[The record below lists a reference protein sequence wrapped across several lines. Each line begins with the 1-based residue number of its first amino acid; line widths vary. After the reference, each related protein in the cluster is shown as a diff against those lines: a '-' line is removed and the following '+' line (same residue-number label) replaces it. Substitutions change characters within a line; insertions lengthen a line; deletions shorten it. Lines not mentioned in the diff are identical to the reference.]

1 MTATVPYP
9 SFENPGTWCWFITSV
24 IFILVAIGDI
34 IPEDGA
40 VNSPFIRSLMN
51 LFPVKTNV
59 KLKLTRMFREFL
71 DEYMP
76 NLTREERRAMTT
88 GHQYGDTLFEAMQNQ
103 NVTFFK
109 TMQLPLRR
117 FIERRNCEL
126 KCPDDDA
133 TADDMY
139 RFDEPERTTPIE
151 YKGVYIVPMPVIGQ
165 SLEDSFVEDLQKV
178 VVNQRVC
185 NHMNTNGQRLS
196 LIHI

>member
-1 MTATVPYP
+1 
-9 SFENPGTWCWFITSV
+9 
-24 IFILVAIGDI
+24 
-34 IPEDGA
+34 
-40 VNSPFIRSLMN
+40 
-51 LFPVKTNV
+51 
-59 KLKLTRMFREFL
+59 MFREFL

-117 FIERRNCEL
+117 FIERRNCAL
-126 KCPDDDA
+126 KCPDDSA

-151 YKGVYIVPMPVIGQ
+151 YKGVYPVPMPEVGQ
-165 SLEDSFVEDLQKV
+165 SLEESFVEDLQKV

-185 NHMNTNGQRLS
+185 NHMNTNGQRCQGTKW
-196 LIHI
+196 